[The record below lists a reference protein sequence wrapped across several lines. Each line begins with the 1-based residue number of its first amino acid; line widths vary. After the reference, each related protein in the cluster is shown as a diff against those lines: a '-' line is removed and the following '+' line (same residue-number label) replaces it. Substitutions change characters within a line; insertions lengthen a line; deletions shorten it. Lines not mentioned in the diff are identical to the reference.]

1 MGIVSHRANNNAL
14 VSNAVA
20 LMAATVG
27 SAGLGMA
34 FWVIAA
40 HMFDQATV
48 GRASAEVAAVTL
60 VAGLGQLSIV
70 SIFARFLPIARGRT
84 MKIIQGG
91 YGTTLA
97 ASFVVAVGFI
107 LFGFGADFLDR
118 GFVPIVL
125 FVASVLLYG
134 IFALQDV
141 VLTALH
147 RARWVLSENIAVAAI
162 RLAALPLLFIAG
174 WRAVVFGAWALPM
187 IAAVAVVSWLLF
199 RKVVPAKV
207 RLGDDRGLLP
217 TRSELVNYSIAQ
229 YVSGIISTI
238 GGLLPPVLVVSEVGP
253 TAGAAF
259 YLPWLFCTA
268 SIALLWNIVFSL
280 VVEAVHNID
289 RTRQLLT
296 RAAWLGALVTC
307 GGGAVLGFGAPWIL
321 GVVGSGYRAEGTI
334 VLRLLAL
341 SLPFIG
347 IGSLYGA
354 LSLIEKRTWMST
366 ALGGVGVAIFLG
378 GGVASA
384 SHYGLAG
391 FGLSFLISRVVVALG
406 AMPGIVIQY
415 RRLAVP
421 DATMVLAVDHAF
433 AAMSTETQVLYPI
446 YLARGVARVR
456 TPEAGRTIEYRRMS
470 RRDFDDD
477 RTKVLAATRDRAEPH
492 VAAEARTEVLTAV
505 DRNHQA
511 ATADDRTTVLR
522 IPTLRPGV
530 PAAANGH
537 TGADA
542 PADNPASADG
552 HAGVGTS
559 ADGGTGPPPS
569 RHRRRAVKSEEVPAS
584 SDTVDDQATPA
595 LADLGTASA
604 STDRVNR

>member
-1 MGIVSHRANNNAL
+1 
-14 VSNAVA
+14 
-20 LMAATVG
+20 
-27 SAGLGMA
+27 
-34 FWVIAA
+34 
-40 HMFDQATV
+40 
-48 GRASAEVAAVTL
+48 
-60 VAGLGQLSIV
+60 
-70 SIFARFLPIARGRT
+70 
-84 MKIIQGG
+84 
-91 YGTTLA
+91 
-97 ASFVVAVGFI
+97 VAVGFI

-384 SHYGLAG
+384 SRYGLAG

-470 RRDFDDD
+470 RHDFDDD
-477 RTKVLAATRDRAEPH
+477 RTKVFAATRDRAEPH

-530 PAAANGH
+530 PTAANGH

-559 ADGGTGPPPS
+559 ADGGTGPPPT